1 MLYSRNDDYL
11 FYLKKMEQIRNAFIE
26 GKILLI
32 DKDYEWTSFDV
43 INKIRLVLKKKLGIK
58 KIKVGH
64 AGTLDPLATGL
75 MIVCSGKATKLIESY
90 LNLEKEYIFIMKLG
104 ETTPS
109 FDLETEIDN
118 YRNVNHVTVEMLNNI
133 ILKYKGEINQIPPSF
148 SAKYINGK
156 RAYEYARKGEQPI
169 LSPVPV
175 KIRDIRLLDFQSPF
189 ATLKVSCSK
198 GTYIRSLARDLGND
212 LGCGAHLTMLRRTAI
227 GEYLVENALTINEF
241 EEKINII

>member
-1 MLYSRNDDYL
+1 
-11 FYLKKMEQIRNAFIE
+11 MEQIRNAFIE